1 MEGLGSN
8 HIWSKEGEGSSNS
21 FDQELFS
28 SINTPFPSLPLFEES
43 NNNEDKTNVLANTVN
58 LYISK
63 TKYLSKTIYDQLPT
77 GTPKALTLREQFR
90 NFSKFGD
97 TKSDGKM
104 ITLSQADKWFKQA
117 KVIDGKTITTTDTAI
132 TFNRFKTKKIAF
144 PDFEKYLD
152 EIAKSKKLEAKDI
165 KTKLKECGAPGTSGT
180 TNVVKS
186 SAVDRLTDTKKFTG
200 SHKLRF
206 DSAGRGKGISG
217 RKDTPDTSGYVA
229 GYKNKNTYDK
239 SH

>member
-1 MEGLGSN
+1 MSEQEAA
-8 HIWSKEGEGSSNS
+8 KEVKEEVKEKKESEEKEEKKEKEKEKEENS
-21 FDQELFS
+21 RASTGTSTPEPTAQE
-28 SINTPFPSLPLFEES
+28 NGDETP
-43 NNNEDKTNVLANTVN
+43 
-58 LYISK
+58 
-63 TKYLSKTIYDQLPT
+63 